1 MKRVT
6 SGSAVVDTLAVVEI
20 LAVVLVVLHV
30 SMIFLLRLN
39 FVEEKFDK
47 ERNNTMSVMEA
58 P

>member
-6 SGSAVVDTLAVVEI
+6 SGSAVVDTLAVVEM
-20 LAVVLVVLHV
+20 LAVVLVVLHA
-30 SMIFLLRLN
+30 SMIFLLRIN